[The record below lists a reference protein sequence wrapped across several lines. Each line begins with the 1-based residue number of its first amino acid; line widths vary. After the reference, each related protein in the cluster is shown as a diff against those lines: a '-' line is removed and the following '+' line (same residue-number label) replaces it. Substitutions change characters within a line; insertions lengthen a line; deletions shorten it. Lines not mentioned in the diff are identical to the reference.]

1 MIYRDNTVKG
11 TRRGK
16 KWPEDIRTAAM
27 CDLLVHNNLSEVA
40 RRYNV
45 PESTLRT
52 WQAKADKKKPGER
65 KSLFEQAREAE
76 LRAIARKASAAANCS
91 VEYMR
96 RRMER
101 NLNDEEITGYCR
113 RRLDELDGLIAYE
126 GPEDPACEALGPVRQ
141 IEPEREGERAML
153 EQLMLRHKPMT
164 DFGAANFARTLV
176 SVTGRAADLLEDD
189 GPGEQVLR
197 VEICGVEDAEAEEM
211 MG

>member
-1 MIYRDNTVKG
+1 MIYHDNTVKG

-16 KWPEDIRTAAM
+16 KWPEEIRTAAM
-27 CDLLVHNNLSEVA
+27 CDLLVHNNLSDVA

-52 WQAKADKKKPGER
+52 WMKQAERKKPEEK
-65 KSLFEQAREAE
+65 KSLFEKARETE
-76 LRAIARKASAAANCS
+76 LRALARKASAAANCT

-96 RRMER
+96 RRLER
-101 NLNDEEITGYCR
+101 NLNDAEITEYCR

-126 GPEDPACEALGPVRQ
+126 GPEDPECRELGMVRKV
-141 IEPEREGERAML
+141 EPEVPGEREML
-153 EQLMLRHKPMT
+153 LKLMDRHRPMS

-176 SVTGRAADLLEDD
+176 SVTGRAADLLGDEA
-189 GPGEQVLR
+189 EAQAALQVE
-197 VEICGVEDAEAEEM
+197 VCGVSDDEAQDM

>member
-1 MIYRDNTVKG
+1 MIYHDNTVKG

-16 KWPEDIRTAAM
+16 KWPEEIRTAAM
-27 CDLLVHNNLSEVA
+27 CDLLVHNNLSDVA

-52 WQAKADKKKPGER
+52 WMAQANRKKPEER

-76 LRAIARKASAAANCS
+76 LRALARKASAAANCS

-96 RRMER
+96 RRLER
-101 NLNDEEITGYCR
+101 NLSDAQITEYCR

-126 GPEDPACEALGPVRQ
+126 GPEDPDCKELGPVRTV
-141 IEPEREGERAML
+141 EPEAPGERDML
-153 EQLMLRHKPMT
+153 LKLMDRHRPMS

-176 SVTGRAADLLEDD
+176 SVTGRAADLLGEDEE
-189 GPGEQVLR
+189 EQAALR
-197 VEICGVEDAEAEEM
+197 VEVCGVTDAEAQDM